1 MFIPGGGLS
10 VDLLMWSS
18 HWNGNCRLLKLR
30 HPPRLVGREAGTDQD
45 RLWHG
50 GRANWRCKG
59 RGMLMNFPSN
69 PMEIVKNFQF
79 NPIEIPFKKIPWFPT
94 FSYSHDI
101 IDIGLL
107 ISGREPALASWI
119 HSAPEHRE
127 TYCHRTGWWENLQ
140 ESSIFDGKNHGF
152 RLRFSQQNQSIDI
165 GSPQNWTRAPWCLR
179 LIHLCICS
187 DDSDFRQGLIQQS
200 AAVGP
205 LGP

>member
-79 NPIEIPFKKIPWFPT
+79 NPIEIPLKK
-94 FSYSHDI
+94 SH
-101 IDIGLL
+101 GFLL
-107 ISGREPALASWI
+107 SW
-119 HSAPEHRE
+119 HNW
-127 TYCHRTGWWENLQ
+127 HRTPHQ
-140 ESSIFDGKNHGF
+140 
-152 RLRFSQQNQSIDI
+152 
-165 GSPQNWTRAPWCLR
+165 WTRAGLSIMNPLR
-179 LIHLCICS
+179 AGTLWNILEAPGLDPCS
-187 DDSDFRQGLIQQS
+187 LMNAWGLFTYAF
-200 AAVGP
+200 AATTQISVRG
-205 LGP
+205 